1 MLAKTHEPAAGP
13 QPSEGSTEALSLDK
27 LFKTLIQVFFRDT
40 VELLHPELAEA
51 LDFGKV
57 VFIAEP
63 AFADFRKQGQV
74 EPDVVAQ
81 VETRLGDPKV
91 ALVHIETEA
100 RFSSDMARRM
110 RRYQLQLEL
119 KYDQPVMAAV
129 IYLKGGSAGVEACE
143 VTREVG
149 PWKCGSSRYLSFG
162 VAGSLTEEWV
172 ARPQRLA
179 AALAALMSSKLW
191 DPVQK
196 KLACLRAIT
205 GEPNEDHRF
214 LLNKLIDEALQLKG
228 EERARFEAALD
239 SVAEVK
245 TMVATWKEALAESEA
260 RGEARGKVEAT
271 REAIELMVRHRF
283 GSVSDRV
290 KERLAAISELSRL
303 YELLE
308 AIADARSSVQ
318 VDAALGLRPAGA

>member
-1 MLAKTHEPAAGP
+1 MLAKTHEPAARP
-13 QPSEGSTEALSLDK
+13 NSSEGSAEPLSLDK

-40 VELLHPELAEA
+40 VELLHPELADA

-129 IYLKGGSAGVEACE
+129 IYLKGGPAGVEACE

-149 PWKCGSSRYLSFG
+149 PWNCGSSRYLSFG
-162 VAGSLTEEWV
+162 LAGCLAEEWV

-179 AALAALMSSKLW
+179 AALAAMMSSKLW

-205 GEPNEDHRF
+205 GEPKEDHRF
-214 LLNKLIDEALQLKG
+214 LLNKLIEEALQLKG
-228 EERARFEAALD
+228 EERARFEVALD
-239 SVAEVK
+239 SEPEVK
-245 TMVATWKEALAESEA
+245 TMAVTWKEALAESEA
-260 RGEARGKVEAT
+260 RGLPWEKPGEKPVARPEEKPEARSRQLAT
-271 REAIELMVRHRF
+271 R
-283 GSVSDRV
+283 
-290 KERLAAISELSRL
+290 
-303 YELLE
+303 
-308 AIADARSSVQ
+308 SS
-318 VDAALGLRPAGA
+318 